1 MVVEAA
7 EVIRACL
14 LALLLTACATAPQR
28 PAWPL
33 DRMSDAIDHCM
44 VLGEAVEVIRAGECA
59 VVVCTGRP

>member
-1 MVVEAA
+1 M
-7 EVIRACL
+7 RL
-14 LALLLTACATAPQR
+14 LALLLLAGCATSPQR

-33 DRMSDAIDHCM
+33 SQMSDAIEFCM

>member
-1 MVVEAA
+1 M
-7 EVIRACL
+7 RF
-14 LALLLTACATAPQR
+14 LALLLLTACATTPQR

-33 DRMSDAIDHCM
+33 SQMSDAIEFCM